1 MPPCKTVKTTPGLLL
16 PGLLA
21 LLPAVAY
28 PAPGVERIDA
38 IRIEQITSGLPGNP
52 SGKALSVRQVLSIDS
67 KGKRLRLEQYST
79 RNEKTLDTLY
89 LLHCGKEKETTIFTL
104 PGGGKKYREYHGDL
118 NENQRNRR
126 VHELEQL
133 RIIQAYPARERKL
146 AMKKL
151 GLRRNGHREVRVQ
164 WEEAADHLGLTCKRL
179 TVKENDITVIDAVLT
194 NSLPG
199 QTVDTTSSYFEMYRR
214 LGVFSEEVLEKLR
227 GIEGIPL
234 KAEIRVITELPTYTI
249 SVQARQLTKE
259 KLAAS
264 LFELPEGSQKIPDT
278 PTESTCPICGKRGET
293 ERMGRV
299 FTERGVVYVDSETC
313 AKQLQQKIKD
323 AGKRKGAKRP

>member
-1 MPPCKTVKTTPGLLL
+1 M
-16 PGLLA
+16 
-21 LLPAVAY
+21 
-28 PAPGVERIDA
+28 
-38 IRIEQITSGLPGNP
+38 
-52 SGKALSVRQVLSIDS
+52 
-67 KGKRLRLEQYST
+67 
-79 RNEKTLDTLY
+79 
-89 LLHCGKEKETTIFTL
+89 
-104 PGGGKKYREYHGDL
+104 
-118 NENQRNRR
+118 
-126 VHELEQL
+126 
-133 RIIQAYPARERKL
+133 
-146 AMKKL
+146 
-151 GLRRNGHREVRVQ
+151 RVQ